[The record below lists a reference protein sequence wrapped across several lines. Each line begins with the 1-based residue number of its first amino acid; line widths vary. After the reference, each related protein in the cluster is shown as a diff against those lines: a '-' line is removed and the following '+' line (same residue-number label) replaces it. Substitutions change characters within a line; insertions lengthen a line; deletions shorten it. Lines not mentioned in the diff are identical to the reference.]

1 MPHQDAIK
9 KGKEDMA
16 QGKWTDACSKL
27 NKALEI
33 LYKKSAEAGPSTRTR
48 QKDRVTEGLVRAMLG
63 NCLRMTG
70 RFDEAGKEFEKVR
83 SIAEDAKDDHLM
95 SEALMGLGF
104 VAWRGDDYKGARTDF
119 KKAIELAEKAHDKYI
134 KGMALMGLGNLDL
147 VIRNLDEGVKVYEEA
162 RSYLESVPEA
172 RMDFARLLHNLAFL
186 YYKKGN
192 RTKARELYKKALSI
206 SDSIG
211 DVHISGF
218 IHSNMALMYVDE
230 DKLTEAEVCLEKAG
244 RLLARSNDRI
254 GLNLVGW
261 VRGLIK
267 FKQAGPEEALKQ
279 FRKTKRGF
287 EELGLA
293 AQILNMMED
302 YIPVFKAAEHE
313 KEALDVISELR
324 EHFAKKDMPEMRTR
338 VEELEQ
344 KVKG

>member
-1 MPHQDAIK
+1 MPHQDAVK

-33 LYKKSAEAGPSTRTR
+33 LDKRSAEAGPSSRAR
-48 QKDRVTEGLVRAMLG
+48 QKDRTTEGLVRAMLG

-70 RFDEAGKEFEKVR
+70 RFDEARKEFQKVR
-83 SIAEDAKDDHLM
+83 SIAEEAKDDHLM
-95 SEALMGLGF
+95 AEALMGLGF
-104 VAWRGDDYKGARTDF
+104 VAWRGDDHKGARRDF
-119 KKAIELAEKAHDKYI
+119 KKAIELADRSHDKYV

-147 VIRNLDEGVKVYEEA
+147 VVRNLDEGVKVYEEA

-186 YYKKGN
+186 YYKKGE

-218 IHSNMALMYVDE
+218 IHSNMAQMLVDE
-230 DKLTEAEVCLEKAG
+230 DKLAEAEVSLEKAG

-254 GLNLVGW
+254 GLNLIGW

-267 FKQAGPEEALKQ
+267 FKQDGPEEALKQ

-287 EELGLA
+287 EELGMA

-302 YIPVFKAAEHE
+302 FIPVFKAAQHE
-313 KEALDVISELR
+313 KEALDIIAELR
-324 EHFAKKDMPEMRTR
+324 EHFIKKDMPQMRAR
-338 VEELEQ
+338 VDELERR
-344 KVKG
+344 VKG